1 MDPDNFFVFIQL
13 YNLLVAKLVIAL
25 NLAQQLPLSIEER
38 QEVNQL
44 GFPHPDNHLAYRVFA
59 GEFERVL

>member
-1 MDPDNFFVFIQL
+1 VDPNNFFVFIQL
-13 YNLLVAKLVIAL
+13 YYLLVAKLAIAL
-25 NLAQQLPLSIEER
+25 NLAPQLPLSIEER

-44 GFPHPDNHLAYRVFA
+44 GFPYPDNHLAYRVFA